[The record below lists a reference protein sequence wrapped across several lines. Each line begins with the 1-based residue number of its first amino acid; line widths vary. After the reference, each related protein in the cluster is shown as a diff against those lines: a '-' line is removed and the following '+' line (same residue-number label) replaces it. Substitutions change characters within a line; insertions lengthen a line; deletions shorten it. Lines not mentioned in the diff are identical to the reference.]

1 MQKTVLITGA
11 GFSMPYGYPSGKSLV
26 TNIIKEYK
34 KEHHLN
40 LLAEQLKDSSMESID
55 KFINEQNKLEQ
66 KDIAK
71 AAIEAIT
78 YQILKAE
85 EDSLSKEAES
95 SQDIVK
101 FLLNKLDESDYHNIT
116 IITFNY
122 DRYLE
127 YRLYKMLFLRHK
139 DNSKAMTALKKLK
152 IIHMHGRMIPFCEND
167 LDEYDELKI
176 VPYGIE
182 THCNSRN
189 LIPEALAQFKK
200 MCVDFAQK
208 DFKTVD
214 SDADERTVEA
224 KNAIKS
230 AQRVFFLGF
239 GFDKKNMEKLE
250 ITPENCHH
258 WSPYDWTNKVVAATA
273 LDIKQVQLN
282 EIYTNY
288 PFLAKNNLM
297 ATTVK
302 DFFESHF
309 DLLNSD
315 YDRIKSNIKSCC
327 EMHSRQEFTK
337 PESVSRF
344 DEIDGLQKDMDCA
357 TCGKKIRSIFE
368 WTRGGT
374 WQFQKTFP
382 VT

>member
-11 GFSMPYGYPSGKSLV
+11 GFSMPYGYPSGRSLV

-34 KEHHLN
+34 HGHQLHHLSEK
-40 LLAEQLKDSSMESID
+40 LQDSSWESID
-55 KFINEQNKLEQ
+55 RFINEQNILEQ

-78 YQILKAE
+78 YQILRAE
-85 EDSLSKEAES
+85 EESLIKEIDS

-101 FLLNKLDESDYHNIT
+101 LLLNKIDESEYGNIT

-127 YRLYKMLFLRHK
+127 YRLYKMLLLRHK
-139 DNSKAMTALKKLK
+139 DNAKAMSVLKKLK

-167 LDEYDELKI
+167 LEGYDDLKT

-182 THCNSRN
+182 THCRTHN
-189 LIPEALAQFKK
+189 LIPEALSKFKK
-200 MCVDFAQK
+200 MCVDFAHT

-214 SDADERTVEA
+214 SDADERTEEA

-239 GFDKKNMEKLE
+239 GFDRKNMEKLG
-250 ITPENCHH
+250 ITPENSSK
-258 WSPYDWTNKVVAATA
+258 WSPYDWNNKTVAATA
-273 LDIKQVQLN
+273 LDIKTIQLN
-282 EIYTNY
+282 EIRLNY
-288 PFLAKNNLM
+288 PFLNNNLLPST
-297 ATTVK
+297 AR

-309 DLLNSD
+309 DLVTPE
-315 YDRIKSNIKSCC
+315 YDKLKKNIRPCC
-327 EMHSRQEFTK
+327 EMSSRQDFVK
-337 PESVSRF
+337 PDSVPHLART
-344 DEIDGLQKDMDCA
+344 DGLAFDSICK
-357 TCGKKIRSIFE
+357 TCDKKIKSVFE
-368 WTRGGT
+368 WTAGGT
-374 WQFQKTFP
+374 WQLRNTFHL
-382 VT
+382 